1 MIRKKQP
8 AVIGRKIYFKER
20 RGDRPERYY
29 IGKVIGYRDCLRTT
43 TPVFG
48 IGEKR
53 EWSDRSLLIETSD
66 HRKVQ
71 AWQLD
76 TFEVAQ

>member
-1 MIRKKQP
+1 MFNKPKTSL
-8 AVIGRKIYFKER
+8 IGRRLYFKEK
-20 RGDRPERYY
+20 RGNKPERYY
-29 IGKVIGYRDCLRTT
+29 IGKVIGFRDCLRTT

-53 EWSDRSLLIETSD
+53 EWADTSLLIETSD

-71 AWQLD
+71 AWQLE
-76 TFEVAQ
+76 TFEVET